1 MDGSVTQNKASGF
14 AVASLFCGIFSFIP
28 GATLAALIT
37 GIIDLVKIGNGQSS
51 PKGKGMDIAGIVLAI
66 VMPII
71 FLVIIWGSIMTAF
84 GIDLKPFWQIK

>member
-1 MDGSVTQNKASGF
+1 MEGSVTQNKASGL
-14 AVASLFCGIFSFIP
+14 AIASLVCGIFSFIP

-51 PKGKGMDIAGIVLAI
+51 PKGKGMDIAGIVSAI